1 MKRRKFLQNTSTY
14 ILGSTLIPSVLK
26 ASKKISPND
35 KINVAAI
42 GINGMGWADITN
54 VIKNPQTQLVAL
66 CDVDKRVLDERLA
79 ELAKQN
85 IKPATYGDYRKLLDD
100 KNIDAVVIATPD
112 HWHCKIM
119 VDACEAGKDVYCEK
133 PVGNSIVECAAMVA
147 AQKKY
152 NRVVQVGQWQR
163 LHLWVRHRLFL
174 RSYCLRSVTCLCRC
188 RSYQ

>member
-14 ILGSTLIPSVLK
+14 VLGSTLIPSVLK

-42 GINGMGWADITN
+42 GINGMGWTDITN

-66 CDVDKRVLDERLA
+66 CDVDKNVLDKRMA

-85 IKPATYGDYRKLLDD
+85 IKPVTYGDYRKVLDD

-119 VDACEAGKDVYCEK
+119 IDACEAGKQPETS
-133 PVGNSIVECAAMVA
+133 G
-147 AQKKY
+147 
-152 NRVVQVGQWQR
+152 
-163 LHLWVRHRLFL
+163 
-174 RSYCLRSVTCLCRC
+174 
-188 RSYQ
+188 